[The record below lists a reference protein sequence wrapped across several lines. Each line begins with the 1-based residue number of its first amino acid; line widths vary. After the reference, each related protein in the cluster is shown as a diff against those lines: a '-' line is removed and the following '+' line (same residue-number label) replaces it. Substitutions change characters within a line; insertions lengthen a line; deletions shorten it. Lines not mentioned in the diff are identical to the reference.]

1 MRLSLILL
9 LTAICCCITGCG
21 NGAYR
26 FRITWK
32 IPIDPVPKPLNNFE
46 LGSIL
51 DPSDKNFRRDAVIVE
66 GQLFSQYI
74 PIHEY
79 DQGAHMQIRDSEK
92 ALKKAIA
99 TETKARHLAKT
110 LKRRKSTFADF
121 QRFVEYGQAVRTE
134 YGHARRCYLYF
145 YYEHN
150 KSVSKSDIEGSYLE
164 YRWPLIA
171 QYNAKLRLNEIKN
184 IKTLVFKLKDQIF
197 PKKAPNIEEIKRD
210 TDKLK
215 RELQRLRRH
224 LSKNTVLSA
233 KANVL
238 VKEFSAL
245 KKLVLSADDLQGKVS
260 KYVNWASKSLV
271 RNILYDPTLK
281 AADRINNSVYLF
293 NRDANRLL
301 NARIDIKTKQ
311 WQRNLTKF
319 SRKIYGLTHRQAI
332 RFKGELQSLEQK
344 FDAFRAGEEA
354 LLAYVDAQE
363 HGFSAMKK
371 LHKHLIQLYKKLK
384 PFMPKANQRRL
395 RFKVKEE
402 YESIGIQDLIV
413 FNDSKGIEEIALVK
427 KEDVKP
433 VPVEEVQ
440 LASVTLNQS
449 STSDVIEE
457 NGDNVSNT
465 TVVMV
470 QSELVPTGIYRHA
483 DPGFKPVSTVKAT
496 GTSHNV
502 FVVLAVFLLA
512 FSVLRVREPYYQQLC
527 EITDKKIGWM

>member
-9 LTAICCCITGCG
+9 LIATCCSITGCG
-21 NGAYR
+21 EGFYR

-32 IPIDPVPKPLNNFE
+32 IPIDPAPKPLNNFE

-51 DPSDKNFRRDAVIVE
+51 DSSDKDFRRDAVTAE

-79 DQGAHMQIRDSEK
+79 NEEAHMQIRDSEK
-92 ALKKAIA
+92 ALKNAIA

-134 YGHARRCYLYF
+134 YGHARRCYWYF
-145 YYEHN
+145 YSEHN
-150 KSVSKSDIEGSYLE
+150 KSVSKSDIEDSYLE

-171 QYNAKLRLNEIKN
+171 QYNAKLRLEEIKN
-184 IKTLVFKLKDQIF
+184 IKTLVFKLKDQSF
-197 PKKAPNIEEIKRD
+197 PKKAPNIDEIKRD

-215 RELQRLRRH
+215 RELYRLRRH
-224 LSKNTVLSA
+224 LSENTVLSA

-238 VKEFSAL
+238 VKGFTAL
-245 KKLVLSADDLQGKVS
+245 KKLVLAADSLQEKVG
-260 KYVNWASKSLV
+260 KYVNWASKSLTIQ
-271 RNILYDPTLK
+271 ILSNRVLK

-293 NRDANRLL
+293 NREANRFL

-311 WQRNLTKF
+311 WQRVLTKF
-319 SRKIYGLTHRQAI
+319 SRKIHGLTHRQAI
-332 RFKGELQSLEQK
+332 RLKSELQSLEYK
-344 FDAFRAGEEA
+344 FDTFRAGEEA

-363 HGFSAMKK
+363 HGFSAMRK
-371 LHKHLIQLYKKLK
+371 LHKHLMQLYKKLK
-384 PFMPKANQRRL
+384 PFMPKANQRR
-395 RFKVKEE
+395 FKVKVEEE
-402 YESIGIQDLIV
+402 YESIGIQTLIV
-413 FNDSKGIEEIALVK
+413 FSNSKGIEEIALVK

-433 VPVEEVQ
+433 VPVKDTQ
-440 LASVTLNQS
+440 LASVNLDES
-449 STSDVIEE
+449 STPDTPEVIGNEV
-457 NGDNVSNT
+457 DNT
-465 TVVMV
+465 TLVAVH
-470 QSELVPTGIYRHA
+470 SELVPASIYLHA
-483 DPGFKPVSTVKAT
+483 DSGFIPVSTVKAT

-512 FSVLRVREPYYQQLC
+512 FSVLQIREPHYQQLC
-527 EITDKKIGWM
+527 EITGKKISLM